1 MDESVV
7 FIDGTHIN
15 AHANSH
21 KYENQEVANEALFYA
36 DTLKSEI
43 KMERERHEKKPLE
56 SLEQNDT
63 ELKNIKVSKTD
74 PEAGWFRKGE
84 HKHVFAYNAQ
94 VACDKNS

>member
-15 AHANSH
+15 AHAISH

-43 KMERERHEKKPLE
+43 KMERERHEKEPLE
-56 SLEQNDT
+56 RSDT